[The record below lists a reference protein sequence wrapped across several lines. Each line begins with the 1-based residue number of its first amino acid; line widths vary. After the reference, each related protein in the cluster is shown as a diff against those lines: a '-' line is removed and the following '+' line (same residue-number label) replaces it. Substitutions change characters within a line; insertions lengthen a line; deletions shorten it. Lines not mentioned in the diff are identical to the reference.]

1 MRQKDWY
8 LTEEREPGFFHC
20 EDYEDASF
28 YLLEGTEKALLIDT
42 GMGEGD
48 FRAMLKKLTDKPIEL
63 AVTHAHV
70 DHFLH
75 ACLFRGSTVYMHPR
89 DTEKLDQWYDCF
101 ASDFEG
107 RRCQREDFTPITE
120 DSVIDLG
127 GGYTV
132 RVLEIPGHTP
142 GSVAFYDEKRELLFT
157 GDAIGSGIGVWM
169 VVPGGTTLSE
179 YRDALLHLAER
190 LRTLPVRRI
199 YGGHLIQEGE
209 PGTTHYN
216 PLTLETITDMAQ
228 LCEKV
233 LAGEIDSTPANN
245 PFDEDP
251 AFRAELGKASME
263 YRLSQ
268 IR

>member
-28 YLLEGTEKALLIDT
+28 YLLEGTEKALLSDT
-42 GMGEGD
+42 GMGEGN

-70 DHFLH
+70 DYFLH
-75 ACLFRGSTVYMHPR
+75 ACLFRDSTVYMHPR

-179 YRDALLHLAER
+179 YRDALLHLAPGAAVEGGA
-190 LRTLPVRRI
+190 LGGDVRHLEGPALGVGAEA
-199 YGGHLIQEGE
+199 GGDGVVGDHVTAI
-209 PGTTHYN
+209 
-216 PLTLETITDMAQ
+216 I
-228 LCEKV
+228 
-233 LAGEIDSTPANN
+233 AG
-245 PFDEDP
+245 
-251 AFRAELGKASME
+251 AFVVARGGRGGDAS
-263 YRLSQ
+263 L
-268 IR
+268 